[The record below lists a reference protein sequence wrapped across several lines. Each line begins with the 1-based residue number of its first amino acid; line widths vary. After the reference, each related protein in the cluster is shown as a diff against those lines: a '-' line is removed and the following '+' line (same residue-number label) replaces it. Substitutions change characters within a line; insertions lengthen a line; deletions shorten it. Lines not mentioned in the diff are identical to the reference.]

1 MKTIGRRNSA
11 LLNIS
16 VTIRAEC
23 PFQRFYGFSK
33 ALNDLVGF
41 VTKVLSVYLILFV
54 PTAFK
59 SMEKSHSLVQPAN
72 ESSGEKWGMLEGTL

>member
-1 MKTIGRRNSA
+1 M
-11 LLNIS
+11 
-16 VTIRAEC
+16 
-23 PFQRFYGFSK
+23 PFSEMASQK

-59 SMEKSHSLVQPAN
+59 SMEKSHSLVQ
-72 ESSGEKWGMLEGTL
+72 LC